1 MLGDF
6 EKTMI
11 EQIRDALKEA
21 ISQFPLDE
29 CMKSVASNADILKM
43 RAQMEKLRCGLT
55 PGEPLYEF
63 CAVIIAYCDEHMTM
77 TRLLEGP
84 IRGMNGAQKK
94 LLRQIDDILE
104 EDKENG

>member
-11 EQIRDALKEA
+11 EQTRDALKEA
-21 ISQFPLDE
+21 ISHFPLDE
-29 CMKSVASNADILKM
+29 CLKSVASNGDILKM
-43 RAQMEKLRCGLT
+43 RAEMEKLRGGLT

-63 CAVIIAYCDEHMTM
+63 CAVIIAYYDEHMAM
-77 TRLLEGP
+77 TRLIEGS

-94 LLRQIDDILE
+94 LLREIDDILG
-104 EDKENG
+104 EN